1 MRSVE
6 FDQSRQEDLQRFDVE
21 ISDESS
27 LNENKVNFTI
37 CMR

>member
-1 MRSVE
+1 MRPVE

-27 LNENKVNFTI
+27 LNENKVNLTI

>member
-6 FDQSRQEDLQRFDVE
+6 FDQSKQEDLQRFDVE

-27 LNENKVNFTI
+27 LNENKVNLTI

>member
-6 FDQSRQEDLQRFDVE
+6 FDQSGQEDLQRFDVE

-27 LNENKVNFTI
+27 LNENKVNLTI